1 MKSDD
6 SEMLD
11 DSIQQGKVTTR
22 ECLMTCQG
30 VMTHQEIPLLRV
42 VKRVTTRQDSQLASF
57 GLKSFFLQSNKSQTS
72 SMHQFKAKN
81 MYETYKQQIKKLI
94 SKNNKYQINTQT

>member
-1 MKSDD
+1 MKGDD
-6 SEMLD
+6 SGMLN
-11 DSIQQGKVTTR
+11 DSIQQGKVTNR
-22 ECLMTCQG
+22 EWL
-30 VMTHQEIPLLRV
+30 MTHQGVTTREEIPLLRV

-81 MYETYKQQIKKLI
+81 MYETHKQQIKTLR
-94 SKNNKYQINTQT
+94 SKNNKYIIK

>member
-1 MKSDD
+1 MKGDD
-6 SEMLD
+6 SGMLD
-11 DSIQQGKVTTR
+11 DLIQQGKVTTR
-22 ECLMTCQG
+22 EWLMTFQG
-30 VMTHQEIPLLRV
+30 VMTREEIPLLRV

-81 MYETYKQQIKKLI
+81 MYEIHKQQIKILK
-94 SKNNKYQINTQT
+94 SKNNKYIIK

>member
-6 SEMLD
+6 SGMLD
-11 DSIQQGKVTTR
+11 DSIQQGKVMTR
-22 ECLMTCQG
+22 EWLMTRQG
-30 VMTHQEIPLLRV
+30 VMTREEIPLLRV

-72 SMHQFKAKN
+72 CMHQFKAKN
-81 MYETYKQQIKKLI
+81 MYETHKQQIKTLRNK
-94 SKNNKYQINTQT
+94 SNKYIIK